1 MSKESKF
8 YVKKIKKDKIT
19 IKEEKDYKSPLIIF
33 LITNG
38 RLIFIITLLLS
49 ISTLIISTSL
59 VFKNMNTSVFPDNP
73 IDNNNNNDNNNIT
86 EQEGLVTVDI
96 SLGDKFILNNAIPI
110 TEEYATKLYDS
121 VQIEDSSLLGVVIKI
136 KEINLETKKPNCTI
150 TYYSDK
156 TALIKYKNGTY
167 LRVYSVNN
175 NYGVD
180 EEGNIDK
187 NAKTKKVTPKE
198 IVNKKLN
205 IKLTYL
211 SDGSMEVTKD
221 NVTFFVRNSDITSN
235 DEVFYTNLSI
245 VSLPIKKDKNKTYYS
260 NNTIKEDNH
269 LLINGK
275 IIKEKE
281 TKKIHDNITI
291 IYYENGFAEI
301 IQNNQSIIVEKK
313 DHIIYDDNILEI
325 VGNTKEE
332 KENIDNLIGIKNIK
346 IKNNNKKEINYIILL
361 EETSNYNKYNITK
374 RLPNKYIKQLVSIN
388 NTKEN
393 IKLLDNNIKEE
404 PKYKGLKLTNNA
416 YLIYEGKLDKSKE
429 ANIKIGMW
437 VDYNSITNEYM
448 NSAFIGTIRVYVE

>member
-59 VFKNMNTSVFPDNP
+59 VFKSMNTSVFPDNP
-73 IDNNNNNDNNNIT
+73 IDNNDNNDNNDIT

-110 TEEYATKLYDS
+110 TEEYDTKLYDS
-121 VQIEDSSLLGVVIKI
+121 VQIEDSSILGVVIKI
-136 KEINLETKKPNCTI
+136 KEINLETKKTNCTI

-167 LRVYSVNN
+167 LRVYNVNN
-175 NYGVD
+175 SYGVD

-198 IVNKKLN
+198 RVNKKLN
-205 IKLTYL
+205 IKLIYL

-245 VSLPIKKDKNKTYYS
+245 VSLPIK
-260 NNTIKEDNH
+260 
-269 LLINGK
+269 
-275 IIKEKE
+275 KEKE

-346 IKNNNKKEINYIILL
+346 INKL
-361 EETSNYNKYNITK
+361 YNPT
-374 RLPNKYIKQLVSIN
+374 RR
-388 NTKEN
+388 N
-393 IKLLDNNIKEE
+393 IKL
-404 PKYKGLKLTNNA
+404 
-416 YLIYEGKLDKSKE
+416 
-429 ANIKIGMW
+429 
-437 VDYNSITNEYM
+437 
-448 NSAFIGTIRVYVE
+448 